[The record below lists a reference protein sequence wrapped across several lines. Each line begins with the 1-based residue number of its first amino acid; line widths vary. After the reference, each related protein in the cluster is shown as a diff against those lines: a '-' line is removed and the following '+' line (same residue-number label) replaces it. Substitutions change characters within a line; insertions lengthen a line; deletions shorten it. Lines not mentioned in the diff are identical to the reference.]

1 VERPESP
8 GSDGASPYRPERR
21 FMLKAILL
29 VVVLVLD
36 LFLGVNRSARVAA
49 RRAVRTEPLPT
60 IRLKSKPGRLAY
72 NVLDIA

>member
-1 VERPESP
+1 
-8 GSDGASPYRPERR
+8 
-21 FMLKAILL
+21 MLKAILL